1 MELFLESFPKI
12 FISGIVMTLP
22 LAVISFVLAMILA
35 IFCALIQYA
44 KVPVMKYVVQFYI
57 WIFRGTPMLV
67 QLFIMYFGMQSI
79 GVRISAIT
87 AAIIVF
93 SLNTSAYC
101 AETIRGSIESVPQG
115 QMEAGLC
122 VGMSYMQI
130 MMHIIL
136 PQAFRS
142 AFPSLFNNLISLV
155 KDTSLAAN
163 ITVTEMFMQTE
174 RIAGRTYQF
183 MQLYIEVALVY
194 LIFCTVLTWLQ
205 AWGEKKLNYY
215 QAGRLSMALLE
226 FKDFHKSFGN
236 LNVLNG
242 MDLTVNKGDVIA
254 ILGPSGS
261 GKTTLLRCINYLE
274 TADAGTMIFNG
285 KSYDLSNTSKKEIS
299 DLRKHT
305 GFVFQNYN
313 LFANKTALQNV
324 TLGLTVARNISKEE
338 ANAIGM
344 QMLEKVGMKDRATHY
359 PSQLSGGQQQRVA
372 IARAL
377 ATNPDIIYFDEPTSA
392 LDPELIQEVLSVMKT
407 LANEGMTMVVVTH
420 EMTFAKNVS
429 SHVILMEKGKIV
441 EEGSSKNFFENPKQE
456 RTKDFLRKEE
466 M

>member
-1 MELFLESFPKI
+1 
-12 FISGIVMTLP
+12 
-22 LAVISFVLAMILA
+22 
-35 IFCALIQYA
+35 
-44 KVPVMKYVVQFYI
+44 
-57 WIFRGTPMLV
+57 
-67 QLFIMYFGMQSI
+67 
-79 GVRISAIT
+79 
-87 AAIIVF
+87 
-93 SLNTSAYC
+93 
-101 AETIRGSIESVPQG
+101 
-115 QMEAGLC
+115 
-122 VGMSYMQI
+122 
-130 MMHIIL
+130 
-136 PQAFRS
+136 
-142 AFPSLFNNLISLV
+142 
-155 KDTSLAAN
+155 
-163 ITVTEMFMQTE
+163 
-174 RIAGRTYQF
+174 
-183 MQLYIEVALVY
+183 
-194 LIFCTVLTWLQ
+194 
-205 AWGEKKLNYY
+205 
-215 QAGRLSMALLE
+215 MALLE
-226 FKDFHKSFGN
+226 IKDIHKSFGN

-242 MDLTVNKGDVIA
+242 IDLTVNKGDVIA

-274 TADAGTMIFNG
+274 TADAGTMIFKQ
-285 KSYDLSNTSKKEIS
+285 KSYDLSNTSKK
-299 DLRKHT
+299 DVAQLRKYT

-324 TLGLTVARNISKEE
+324 TLGLTVARNVSKEE
-338 ANAIGM
+338 ANVIGM
-344 QMLEKVGMKDRATHY
+344 QMLEKVGMKDLATHY

-420 EMTFAKNVS
+420 EMAFAKNVS

>member
-1 MELFLESFPKI
+1 
-12 FISGIVMTLP
+12 
-22 LAVISFVLAMILA
+22 
-35 IFCALIQYA
+35 
-44 KVPVMKYVVQFYI
+44 
-57 WIFRGTPMLV
+57 
-67 QLFIMYFGMQSI
+67 
-79 GVRISAIT
+79 
-87 AAIIVF
+87 
-93 SLNTSAYC
+93 
-101 AETIRGSIESVPQG
+101 
-115 QMEAGLC
+115 
-122 VGMSYMQI
+122 
-130 MMHIIL
+130 
-136 PQAFRS
+136 
-142 AFPSLFNNLISLV
+142 
-155 KDTSLAAN
+155 
-163 ITVTEMFMQTE
+163 
-174 RIAGRTYQF
+174 
-183 MQLYIEVALVY
+183 
-194 LIFCTVLTWLQ
+194 
-205 AWGEKKLNYY
+205 
-215 QAGRLSMALLE
+215 MALLE
-226 FKDFHKSFGN
+226 IKDIHKSFGN
-236 LNVLNG
+236 LHVLNG

-274 TADAGTMIFNG
+274 TANAGTMILNG
-285 KSYDLSNTSKKEIS
+285 KSYDLSNTSKK
-299 DLRKHT
+299 DVAQLRKHT

-324 TLGLTVARNISKEE
+324 TLGLTVARNVSKEE
-338 ANAIGM
+338 ANTIGM
-344 QMLEKVGMKDRATHY
+344 QMLEKVGMKDRATYY

-420 EMTFAKNVS
+420 EMAFAKNVS

>member
-1 MELFLESFPKI
+1 
-12 FISGIVMTLP
+12 
-22 LAVISFVLAMILA
+22 
-35 IFCALIQYA
+35 
-44 KVPVMKYVVQFYI
+44 
-57 WIFRGTPMLV
+57 
-67 QLFIMYFGMQSI
+67 
-79 GVRISAIT
+79 
-87 AAIIVF
+87 
-93 SLNTSAYC
+93 
-101 AETIRGSIESVPQG
+101 
-115 QMEAGLC
+115 
-122 VGMSYMQI
+122 
-130 MMHIIL
+130 
-136 PQAFRS
+136 
-142 AFPSLFNNLISLV
+142 
-155 KDTSLAAN
+155 
-163 ITVTEMFMQTE
+163 
-174 RIAGRTYQF
+174 
-183 MQLYIEVALVY
+183 
-194 LIFCTVLTWLQ
+194 
-205 AWGEKKLNYY
+205 
-215 QAGRLSMALLE
+215 MALLE
-226 FKDFHKSFGN
+226 IKDIHKSFGN
-236 LNVLNG
+236 LHVLNG

-274 TADAGTMIFNG
+274 TANVGTMIFNG
-285 KSYDLSNTSKKEIS
+285 KSYDLSNTSKK
-299 DLRKHT
+299 DVAQLRKHT

-324 TLGLTVARNISKEE
+324 TLGLTVARNVSKEE
-338 ANAIGM
+338 ANTIGM
-344 QMLEKVGMKDRATHY
+344 QMLEKVGMKDRATYY

-420 EMTFAKNVS
+420 EMAFAKNVS

>member
-12 FISGIVMTLP
+12 FISGIIMTLP
-22 LAVISFVLAMILA
+22 LALVSFIIAMLIA
-35 IFCALIQYA
+35 IVCAMIQYA
-44 KVPVMKYVVQFYI
+44 KVPIAKNIVQFYI

-93 SLNTSAYC
+93 SLNTGAYC

-183 MQLYIEVALVY
+183 MQLYIEVAFVY

-205 AWGEKKLNYY
+205 AWGI
-215 QAGRLSMALLE
+215 
-226 FKDFHKSFGN
+226 HKSFGN
-236 LNVLNG
+236 LHVLKG
-242 MDLTVNKGDVIA
+242 IDLTVNKGDVIA

-274 TADAGTMIFNG
+274 TADVGFMTF
-285 KSYDLSNTSKKEIS
+285 KDQSYDLSNTSKKEIA

-324 TLGLTVARNISKEE
+324 TLGLTVARNVSKED
-338 ANAIGM
+338 ADLVGM
-344 QMLEKVGMKDRATHY
+344 QMLEKVGMKDRANHY

-377 ATNPDIIYFDEPTSA
+377 ATSPDIIYFDEPTSA

-420 EMTFAKNVS
+420 EMVFAKNVS
-429 SHVILMEKGKIV
+429 SHVILMEEGKIV
-441 EEGSSKNFFENPKQE
+441 EEGNSKDFFENPKQE
-456 RTKDFLRKEE
+456 RTKEFLRKEE